1 MRDSISLISTESKAV
16 TPSSN
21 DLMHYLTNFL
31 HAASQLLHLIMQWQ
45 HQKEST
51 QVISSACSAA
61 FRNNGQSHQNTSRK
75 CH

>member
-31 HAASQLLHLIMQWQ
+31 HAASHHAM
-45 HQKEST
+45 
-51 QVISSACSAA
+51 AA
-61 FRNNGQSHQNTSRK
+61 ASKGKYS
-75 CH
+75 